1 MSPNIIKDYS
11 QRVGYNEEE
20 MTKLEEGRHRIRHI
34 KALSKASQIYTIQV
48 EVVDSKHCNTG
59 YKVGDKFILDVD
71 GNLISKLNPKRLC
84 VYLVSQMIIPVALI
98 NERLSEGLE
107 PDNFHFMHYLRC
119 PDVGVQCLGYGE
131 VKASITVVP
140 RK

>member
-1 MSPNIIKDYS
+1 MSSSLIKDYG

-20 MTKLEEGRHRIRHI
+20 MTKLAEGQHRLRHI
-34 KALSKASQIYTIQV
+34 RALSKASQTYTIQV

-59 YKVGDKFILDVD
+59 YRVGDKFILDVD
-71 GNLISKLNPKRLC
+71 GNLISKLSPKRLC

-107 PDNFHFMHYLRC
+107 PNNFHFMQYLRC
-119 PDVGVQCLGYGE
+119 PDVGVQYLGYGE
-131 VKASITVVP
+131 VKARVTIVS